1 MTIASFISRRRR
13 VLLLCA
19 ATLLLHYLMIG
30 WVGARIGLPAAEQ
43 PPPAA
48 SAPIVAQLRPAPP
61 VERSPA
67 PAPAPVPKRKAA
79 PVRER
84 PALVGASTALAEKL
98 AETVVPLP
106 PPEALAEA
114 GAADLVPD
122 VQSAQPAPPPGLRV
136 DVPPASTLALD
147 VARTDADGA
156 TWSGE
161 GVISWTNA
169 GGAYAMQVEAGIS
182 VIVTRVNLIVTR
194 SEGRVGE
201 HGFEP
206 ALATEKRRGRA
217 QTAIHFNR
225 EEGNIT
231 FSASQAKV
239 PLAIGAQD
247 TATLPLQLAAIARA
261 DAAQFDGEVDILVGE
276 TRGAAVFRFNAVGR
290 EEIDTKMGKLQ
301 ALHLAR
307 PPRPG
312 SYNSRLDVWLAPAH
326 GWYPVRIR
334 NTEASGAVTT
344 YTVNKIVFTGTGS

>member
-1 MTIASFISRRRR
+1 M
-13 VLLLCA
+13 LLLCA

-43 PPPAA
+43 PPPVA
-48 SAPIVAQLRPAPP
+48 SPPIVAQLRAAPP
-61 VERSPA
+61 AESPQA
-67 PAPAPVPKRKAA
+67 PAPARLPKRKAP

-84 PALVGASTALAEKL
+84 PVLAGIAEAKADKL
-98 AETVVPLP
+98 AETMEALP
-106 PPEALAEA
+106 PPEVLAEE

-122 VQSAQPAPPPGLRV
+122 VQSAQPAPPAPPPGFRV
-136 DVPPASTLALD
+136 DVPPASTLSLD

-161 GVISWTNA
+161 GAISWTNA

-194 SEGRVGE
+194 SEGKVGE

-206 ALATEKRRGRA
+206 ALVTEKRRGRA
-217 QTAIHFNR
+217 QTAVHFNR
-225 EEGNIT
+225 EQGNIT
-231 FSASQAKV
+231 FSASQARV

-261 DAAQFDGEVDILVGE
+261 DPAQFDGEVEILVGE
-276 TRGAAVFRFNAVGR
+276 TRDAAVFRFNAVGR

-301 ALHLAR
+301 ALHLTR